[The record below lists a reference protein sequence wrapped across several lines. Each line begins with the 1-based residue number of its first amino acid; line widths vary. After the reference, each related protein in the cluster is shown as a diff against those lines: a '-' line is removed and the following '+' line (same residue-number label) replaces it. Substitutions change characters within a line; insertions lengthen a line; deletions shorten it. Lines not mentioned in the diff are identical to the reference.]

1 MITLLSD
8 RFAPVTSTFG
18 FLRAPLDE
26 AANAFLEWR
35 GQLHDSATA
44 TPVVGEFSE
53 LVGRL
58 EPLTAAIRPRELLV
72 ATTNRDWT
80 AYFDCGLQGG
90 DPFSSLGHV
99 TSWKHWHGVVVS
111 AIPHTDGTGLE
122 SPGRFGS
129 VQFLMLGPAPTDW
142 LNYVRSVGVTHDG
155 HSRWEFEAAGTV
167 QDFEQVQA
175 YTARRVRDR
184 FTTTMLSD
192 YCAALGLRPFDVD
205 FYERAGVLVES
216 RLRLDP
222 ALDFLTLSL
231 AETQKQ
237 LGIVPGVA
245 DQIPG

>member
-44 TPVVGEFSE
+44 TPVQGDFSE

-72 ATTNRDWT
+72 ATTDPDWT

-99 TSWKHWHGVVVS
+99 TSWRHWQGVVVS

-122 SPGRFGS
+122 SPGRYGS
-129 VQFLMLGPAPTDW
+129 VQFLMLGPVQTDF
-142 LNYVRSVGVTHDG
+142 LNYVRNVGVTHDG
-155 HSRWEFEAAGTV
+155 HSRWEFVAEGTV
-167 QDFEQVQA
+167 QDFEQVEA

-184 FTTTMLSD
+184 FTTAMLSD
-192 YCAALGLRPFDVD
+192 YCAALGLRPFDID
-205 FYERAGVLVES
+205 FYGRAGVVVES
-216 RLRLDP
+216 RIRLDP
-222 ALDFLTLSL
+222 ALEPLSL
-231 AETQKQ
+231 PLAEAQKF

-245 DQIPG
+245 DKVPG